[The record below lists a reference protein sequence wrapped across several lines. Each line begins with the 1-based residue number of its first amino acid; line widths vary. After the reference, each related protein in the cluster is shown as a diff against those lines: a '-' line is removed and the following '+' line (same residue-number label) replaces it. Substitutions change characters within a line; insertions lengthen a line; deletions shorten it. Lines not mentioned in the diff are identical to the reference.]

1 MAETI
6 YLRGEGGGIHA
17 MDLPLHESIQQRLE
31 RGQLRRVNA
40 DGTPLTA
47 PPAPAD
53 ADAEEGGDRPE
64 QAAAAAGRPPVN
76 APKADW
82 IAYVVSQGQLSFED
96 AANLT
101 KADLVDLADAS

>member
-40 DGTPLTA
+40 DGSPLA
-47 PPAPAD
+47 AEQAPAGPADDSTPD
-53 ADAEEGGDRPE
+53 ADP
-64 QAAAAAGRPPVN
+64 AAPSGRPPVN

-82 IAYVVSQGQLSFED
+82 ISYIVAQGQLSFDD

-101 KADLVDLADAS
+101 KADLIDLADAS